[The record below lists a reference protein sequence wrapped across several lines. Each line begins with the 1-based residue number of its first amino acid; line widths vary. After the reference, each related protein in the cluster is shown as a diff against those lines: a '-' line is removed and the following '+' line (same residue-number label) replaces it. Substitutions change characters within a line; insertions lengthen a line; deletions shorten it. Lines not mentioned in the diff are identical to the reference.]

1 MGAQSS
7 RLSREGVMNLPKLE
21 MFGWAVLVLS
31 WRTGAA
37 SDTADR
43 LKITQPRHRQLIPS
57 TMTEVHFDESM
68 LSTLEG
74 KVAIITGNS
83 CHSI

>member
-1 MGAQSS
+1 
-7 RLSREGVMNLPKLE
+7 MNLPKLE

-43 LKITQPRHRQLIPS
+43 LDSEIPQRSTVNLVTDVQS

-83 CHSI
+83 HRSIL